1 MLETITQGF
10 RKARNSLRGQAE
22 LTEANLD
29 EALRDVR
36 VALLEADVDL
46 TVVRSFIAR
55 VKDKSIGE
63 IVKLNA
69 PDARG
74 KKIVTTPSDHF
85 IKICHDELEALM
97 GPVNTEL
104 VYSQKRPTG
113 IMMVGLQGSGKTT
126 TTAKLANYLKK
137 KGKRPLLV
145 AADIYRPAA
154 VEQLKILGE
163 KLAVPVFAVP
173 GLTPPAL
180 CEAALKEA
188 LAIKADTILFDT
200 AGRLAID
207 EEMMVELEQIK
218 AFVNPDNILLV
229 VDAMIGQ
236 DAVRTA
242 AEFDRRLGISGFILT
257 KLDGDA
263 RGGAALSIKEI
274 TGKPIK
280 FLGEGEGLDKLT
292 EFRPEGLAG
301 RILGFGDIV
310 GLMKDFEEHVDED
323 KAEED
328 AKKILSGQFH
338 LGDFVEQI
346 RLVKKMG
353 PLSEVM
359 ERFPLFGEM
368 PQGFSFDDKAL
379 DRIDAIVSSMTVQ
392 ERENPDLIT
401 KASPKNK
408 AHGRVERIAKGSGRT
423 VQEVNGL
430 LTQYNGMRQVMKQIG
445 SAPGLLARLPG
456 FKQMAQLRQLKG
468 MGMEDLFGDDAA
480 AVEREMAGMG
490 GLAPGRMQGAMDD
503 PRAAAR
509 AMGLPPGQMP
519 RLSPAQLARARQ
531 MGLVPGRA
539 TPTRSAEE
547 EDAEKERLR
556 KERKRERQSKKKNRN
571 KRK

>member
-22 LTEANLD
+22 LTETNV
-29 EALRDVR
+29 EGALADVR

-46 TVVRSFIAR
+46 GVVRSFIAR
-55 VKDKSIGE
+55 VKDKAVGE

-69 PDARG
+69 QDARG
-74 KKIVTTPSDHF
+74 RKIVTNPSDHF
-85 IKICHDELEALM
+85 IKLCHDQLEALM
-97 GPVNTEL
+97 GPVQTEL
-104 VYSQKRPTG
+104 KYSQKRPTG

-126 TTAKLANYLKK
+126 TTAKLANFLKK
-137 KGKRPLLV
+137 QGRKPMLV
-145 AADIYRPAA
+145 AADVYRPAA
-154 VEQLKILGE
+154 LEQLRVLGE
-163 KLAVPVFAVP
+163 RIDVPVFFAENVA
-173 GLTPPAL
+173 PPEL
-180 CEAALKEA
+180 CDAAIKQA
-188 LAIKADTILFDT
+188 FSYKADTLLFDT

-207 EEMMVELEQIK
+207 EEMMQELERVK
-218 AFVNPDNILLV
+218 AAVNPDNILLV

-242 AEFDRRLGISGFILT
+242 AEFDRRLDLSGFILT

-310 GLMKDFEEHVDED
+310 GLMKDFEEVVDED

-359 ERFPLFGEM
+359 ERFPIFGEL
-368 PQGFSFDDKAL
+368 PQGFNFDDKAL
-379 DRIDAIVSSMTVQ
+379 DRIDAMVSSMTIQ
-392 ERENPDLIT
+392 ERENPDLIS
-401 KASPKNK
+401 KAGGS
-408 AHGRVERIAKGSGRT
+408 RVMRIARGSGRSAQDVT
-423 VQEVNGL
+423 GL
-430 LTQYNGMRQVMKQIG
+430 LAQYQNMRQVMKQIG

-456 FKQMAQLRQLKG
+456 FKQIAQLRQLKG
-468 MGMEDLFGDDAA
+468 QGMEDLFGADAA
-480 AVEREMAGMG
+480 AVENEMAGLMG
-490 GLAPGRMQGAMDD
+490 AAGRD

-509 AMGLPPGQMP
+509 AMGLPAGQLP
-519 RLSPAQLARARQ
+519 RMAPAQLARARQ
-531 MGLVPGRA
+531 MGLVPGPAR
-539 TPTRSAEE
+539 PQRSDAEE
-547 EDAEKERLR
+547 AAEKERIR
-556 KERKRERQSKKKNRN
+556 KERKRERQAKKKNRN
-571 KRK
+571 RRK

>member
-1 MLETITQGF
+1 MRYNPRPMLETLTQGF
-10 RKARNSLRGQAE
+10 RNARNALKGQAE
-22 LTEANLD
+22 LTEGNVD
-29 EALRDVR
+29 GALQSVR

-46 TVVRSFIAR
+46 NVVRKFVAQ
-55 VKDKSIGE
+55 VKDQALGE

-69 PDARG
+69 QDARG
-74 KKIVTTPSDHF
+74 RKIVTSPSDHF
-85 IKICHDELEALM
+85 IKLCHDELEALM

-104 VYSQKRPTG
+104 TYSSKRPTG

-126 TTAKLANYLKK
+126 TTAKLASYLKR
-137 KGKRPLLV
+137 KGKRPMLV

-154 VEQLKILGE
+154 IEQLQVLG
-163 KLAVPVFAVP
+163 KQLDVPVFTVANLAPPELCLLAV
-173 GLTPPAL
+173 
-180 CEAALKEA
+180 KEA
-188 LAIKADTILFDT
+188 HAYKADTLLFDT

-207 EEMMVELEQIK
+207 EQMMQELEQVK
-218 AFVNPDNILLV
+218 TAVNPDNILLV

-242 AEFDRRLGISGFILT
+242 SEFDRRLGLSGFILT

-310 GLMKDFEEHVDED
+310 GLMKDFEDVVDQD

-328 AKKILSGQFH
+328 AKKILSGKFH

-359 ERFPLFGEM
+359 ERFPIFGEL
-368 PQGFSFDDKAL
+368 PQGFAFDDKAL
-379 DRIDAIVSSMTVQ
+379 DRIDSLVSSMTIQ
-392 ERENPDLIT
+392 ERENPDLI
-401 KASPKNK
+401 SG
-408 AHGRVERIAKGSGRT
+408 GRVTRIARGSGRT
-423 VQEVNGL
+423 VQDVQGL
-430 LTQYNGMRQVMKQIG
+430 LTQYKTMRQVMGQIG

-468 MGMEDLFGDDAA
+468 MGMEDLFGEDAG
-480 AVEREMAGMG
+480 AVERELFG
-490 GLAPGRMQGAMDD
+490 GGVPDAQ
-503 PRAAAR
+503 AAAR
-509 AMGLPPGQMP
+509 AMGLKAGQMP
-519 RLSPAQLARARQ
+519 RLPPQALARARQ
-531 MGLVPGRA
+531 MGLPGYGRA
-539 TPTRSAEE
+539 TAPSDPAADE
-547 EDAEKERLR
+547 AEKERLR
-556 KERKRERQSKKKNRN
+556 KERKRERQAKKKNRN
-571 KRK
+571 RRR